1 MEKIIA
7 IIMITVLLIGV
18 SCLEPDICVCETI
31 LSGTSFPKMKKEQR
45 NMVFNYFSIYMIQC
59 KGKAFL
65 NH

>member
-31 LSGTSFPKMKKEQR
+31 LSGTSFPKMKNEQR
-45 NMVFNYFSIYMIQC
+45 NMFFNYFSI
-59 KGKAFL
+59 
-65 NH
+65 